1 MTPGKMKEAFEQC
14 LAALVENAPYDMAI
28 ELTNTRKSKK
38 GGPAGVGRGSTFSHL
53 RWMCLA
59 GCGFVD
65 AGRLDKANRWLGFIQ
80 GALWSLGVT
89 SIDEMKDWNRPTG
102 DEHED

>member
-1 MTPGKMKEAFEQC
+1 MTPDKMKQAFEQC

-38 GGPAGVGRGSTFSHL
+38 GGPEGVGRGSTFSHL

-65 AGRLDKANRWLGFIQ
+65 AGLHRLRDGRTAAR
-80 GALWSLGVT
+80 GAQPLWCLLRAVEKGA
-89 SIDEMKDWNRPTG
+89 R
-102 DEHED
+102 